1 VKRNY
6 IKEIISNFRYVEF
19 VVSKELLLKSFI
31 ATTKEET
38 GLDAEFNLDF
48 DDEGDLRIIYTEKYL
63 DLLNDE
69 DYEKLVQAGYNPEEW
84 YNTKRQLL
92 RSLFICKSEDYVW
105 ANDSECE
112 IGDVT
117 IHIPFNVFQRVVN
130 EIA

>member
-1 VKRNY
+1 M
-6 IKEIISNFRYVEF
+6 
-19 VVSKELLLKSFI
+19 
-31 ATTKEET
+31 
-38 GLDAEFNLDF
+38 
-48 DDEGDLRIIYTEKYL
+48 RIIYTEKYL

-117 IHIPFNVFQRVVN
+117 IHIPFNAFQRVVN